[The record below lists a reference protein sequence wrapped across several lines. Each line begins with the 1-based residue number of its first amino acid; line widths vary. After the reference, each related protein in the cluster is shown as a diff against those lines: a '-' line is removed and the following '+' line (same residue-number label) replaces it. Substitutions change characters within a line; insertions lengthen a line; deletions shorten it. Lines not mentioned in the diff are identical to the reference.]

1 MEAYTRVLITCIQVT
16 CILNRGQRPPLSKI
30 VMDKIEDCISFLLG
44 KAQQRVVRRA
54 KELLA
59 EHDVTPVQY
68 AALCVLWERD
78 GQTGAELGSRL
89 VIDSATMTGVVDR
102 LERSGLVERRVD
114 TDDRRIYRLFVT
126 SRGRSLRPM
135 LDSAMDKLNAEVA
148 ELLGQ
153 SSPRFHRML
162 RKVATGS

>member
-1 MEAYTRVLITCIQVT
+1 
-16 CILNRGQRPPLSKI
+16 
-30 VMDKIEDCISFLLG
+30 MDKIEDCISFLLG
-44 KAQQRVVRRA
+44 KALQRVMRRA

-78 GQTGAELGSRL
+78 GQTGAELGTRL

-102 LERSGLVERRVD
+102 LERSGLIERCVD

-126 SRGRSLRPM
+126 SRGRNLRPL
-135 LDSAMDKLNAEVA
+135 LDSAMDKLNDEVA

-162 RKVATGS
+162 RKVASGS